1 MGLYNIISRVNS
13 SLYLNINGYGAGAR
27 KKINVYPATSSNDQ
41 VWSITNPNSTAQQEV
56 ASNSGL
62 TYKLNANRNYDPWS
76 YDHWICDLYTT
87 NADTYL
93 VFEKTSVSNVYR
105 IRLKG
110 ASTKNYYLT
119 AAGTSGSQVYFKPN
133 LGTSDKTQQ
142 WTLKSV
148 STASSYPYTYSTNT
162 KNGIKLHIVETPAS
176 TIELVNVKKKDQGI
190 PVPYCGCNGG
200 FFNNNGDKTDCDTL
214 NIALNNGAAVGPG
227 AAGTRNTCGHG
238 NIAYIGGQIKCI
250 SASTQSQLISY
261 LGGKPTWA
269 QGGGMLY
276 LGDANWETKWDFP
289 HAPDALSTGWTAMV
303 ANTSTK
309 KVYLFVTQDNNN
321 KYLRDFR
328 TAIQQHLGITDG
340 KSTNYVGIMLDGGGS
355 SCLRVYTSSGSR
367 VGPDTPRP
375 LCQIVSIKY

>member
-105 IRLKG
+105 IRLNG

-148 STASSYPYTYSTNT
+148 STASSYPYTYSTNR

-214 NIALNNGAAVGPG
+214 NIALNNGAAVGPEPAIP
-227 AAGTRNTCGHG
+227 AAMA
-238 NIAYIGGQIKCI
+238 ISLI
-250 SASTQSQLISY
+250 SAARSS
-261 LGGKPTWA
+261 
-269 QGGGMLY
+269 
-276 LGDANWETKWDFP
+276 
-289 HAPDALSTGWTAMV
+289 ALAH
-303 ANTSTK
+303 
-309 KVYLFVTQDNNN
+309 
-321 KYLRDFR
+321 LRK
-328 TAIQQHLGITDG
+328 A
-340 KSTNYVGIMLDGGGS
+340 S
-355 SCLRVYTSSGSR
+355 
-367 VGPDTPRP
+367 
-375 LCQIVSIKY
+375 

>member
-62 TYKLNANRNYDPWS
+62 TYKLNANRS

-105 IRLKG
+105 IRLNG

-162 KNGIKLHIVETPAS
+162 K
-176 TIELVNVKKKDQGI
+176 KD
-190 PVPYCGCNGG
+190 
-200 FFNNNGDKTDCDTL
+200 
-214 NIALNNGAAVGPG
+214 
-227 AAGTRNTCGHG
+227 R
-238 NIAYIGGQIKCI
+238 
-250 SASTQSQLISY
+250 
-261 LGGKPTWA
+261 
-269 QGGGMLY
+269 
-276 LGDANWETKWDFP
+276 
-289 HAPDALSTGWTAMV
+289 
-303 ANTSTK
+303 
-309 KVYLFVTQDNNN
+309 
-321 KYLRDFR
+321 
-328 TAIQQHLGITDG
+328 
-340 KSTNYVGIMLDGGGS
+340 KSV
-355 SCLRVYTSSGSR
+355 V
-367 VGPDTPRP
+367 
-375 LCQIVSIKY
+375 

>member
-105 IRLKG
+105 IRLNG

-148 STASSYPYTYSTNT
+148 SYTH
-162 KNGIKLHIVETPAS
+162 LRAHET
-176 TIELVNVKKKDQGI
+176 
-190 PVPYCGCNGG
+190 
-200 FFNNNGDKTDCDTL
+200 
-214 NIALNNGAAVGPG
+214 
-227 AAGTRNTCGHG
+227 
-238 NIAYIGGQIKCI
+238 
-250 SASTQSQLISY
+250 
-261 LGGKPTWA
+261 
-269 QGGGMLY
+269 
-276 LGDANWETKWDFP
+276 
-289 HAPDALSTGWTAMV
+289 
-303 ANTSTK
+303 
-309 KVYLFVTQDNNN
+309 
-321 KYLRDFR
+321 
-328 TAIQQHLGITDG
+328 
-340 KSTNYVGIMLDGGGS
+340 
-355 SCLRVYTSSGSR
+355 
-367 VGPDTPRP
+367 
-375 LCQIVSIKY
+375 